1 MGHGHAH
8 GGVSAAGKNK
18 KNLAI
23 VLGLT
28 LTYLIAE
35 VIGGLWFNSLA
46 LLADAGHMLTDGMVL
61 ALARLADCFA
71 EKPATPERTYGYYR
85 FEILAALTN
94 AVVLIGISLYILYE
108 AYERF
113 INPPEVESVGML
125 VVAGIGLV
133 INLFGMWL
141 LYGSSKESLNMK
153 GAYFEV
159 LSDMLTSI
167 GVIVAGIIM
176 LTTGCY
182 YADPLISAGIGLFI
196 LPRTWALLKESV
208 GVLLEGTPTD
218 VNLENLRES
227 LTKIEGVAGIH
238 DLHVWSLTSGVN
250 AMSVHAVLMS
260 DDQHD
265 AVMKRVH
272 DFVTKNFK
280 ISHVTVQTECE
291 GYAEHETH
299 L

>member
-1 MGHGHAH
+1 MGQGHAH
-8 GGVSAAGKNK
+8 GGQSAAGKNK

-28 LTYLIAE
+28 TAYLVAE
-35 VIGGLWFNSLA
+35 IVGGLWTGSLA
-46 LLADAGHMLTDGMVL
+46 LLADAGHMLTDVAGL
-61 ALARLADCFA
+61 ALALLAIWFA

-113 INPPEVESVGML
+113 KNPPEVQSGGML
-125 VVAGIGLV
+125 IIAAIGLV
-133 INLFGMWL
+133 INIVGMFIL
-141 LYGSSKESLNMK
+141 RSGSKESLNMK

-167 GVIVAGIIM
+167 GVIIAGIIM
-176 LTTGCY
+176 LTTGWY

-208 GVLLEGTPTD
+208 AVLLEGTPTD

-250 AMSVHAVLMS
+250 AMSVHAVLLS

-265 AVMKRVH
+265 AVMTRVH

-280 ISHVTVQTECE
+280 ISHVTVQTECA
-291 GYAEHETH
+291 GFAEHETH